1 VLHNFSMKLIYVK
14 FRIRPATIL
23 LAMHDTDKQ
32 DYIAQAQRH
41 ITFVEERIG
50 RQRRIIDELAQTGRE
65 IDCAVSMRHALES
78 CLHALEQHRETI
90 FERCEA

>member
-1 VLHNFSMKLIYVK
+1 VGDFVYQLFGNAKLAKESCGLVLHNFSMKLIYVK

-32 DYIAQAQRH
+32 DYIAQAERH

-50 RQRRIIDELAQTGRE
+50 RQK
-65 IDCAVSMRHALES
+65 ES
-78 CLHALEQHRETI
+78 
-90 FERCEA
+90 